1 MMAAAFFITCSSD
14 SPDGLL
20 KRSTN
25 AFFSASSFARRRIS
39 SEAFSASTS
48 AICSI
53 TALALGTSAD
63 RLSVSVIA
71 SSPTGTLSRLGVV
84 VAVDQL
90 TWRSAECAVH
100 LTARTTPPVRKTKLT
115 TLTCVLAI
123 VRKEAVAVLT
133 ARPIMLW
140 FRHLAPQPQL
150 KSQTEFPENLLRYL
164 RDGATSYYLL
174 RAHTAPPQNRD
185 LISPAVL
192 CRCRRN
198 VKVITPLR
206 VTWIF
211 LILLAPNGSH
221 SRLASKTT
229 TGIRTMHDQSQAA
242 PIVYIVDDDLDVR
255 EGLQNLFQSVGLR
268 SEVFGSS
275 TALLQSKLADEVSCL
290 VLDVRLPG
298 LSGLDFQAELAREQI
313 RMPIIFITGHGD
325 IPMSVRAMKAGAVE
339 FLTKPIREL
348 DLLDAVRIAL
358 DRDRARRDR
367 ERTLQALRAR
377 YDSLS
382 PREREVMTL
391 VAAGLMNKQAAAEIG
406 ISEVTVKV
414 HRHNIMQKLGAR
426 SLAEL
431 IRTADSLGIPR
442 WKTHRN

>member
-1 MMAAAFFITCSSD
+1 M
-14 SPDGLL
+14 
-20 KRSTN
+20 
-25 AFFSASSFARRRIS
+25 
-39 SEAFSASTS
+39 
-48 AICSI
+48 
-53 TALALGTSAD
+53 
-63 RLSVSVIA
+63 
-71 SSPTGTLSRLGVV
+71 
-84 VAVDQL
+84 
-90 TWRSAECAVH
+90 
-100 LTARTTPPVRKTKLT
+100 
-115 TLTCVLAI
+115 
-123 VRKEAVAVLT
+123 
-133 ARPIMLW
+133 
-140 FRHLAPQPQL
+140 
-150 KSQTEFPENLLRYL
+150 Y
-164 RDGATSYYLL
+164 
-174 RAHTAPPQNRD
+174 
-185 LISPAVL
+185 
-192 CRCRRN
+192 
-198 VKVITPLR
+198 
-206 VTWIF
+206 
-211 LILLAPNGSH
+211 
-221 SRLASKTT
+221 
-229 TGIRTMHDQSQAA
+229 DQSQRA
-242 PIVYIVDDDLDVR
+242 PIVYIVDDDADVR

-275 TALLQSKLADEVSCL
+275 TALLQSELADEVSCL

-298 LSGLDFQAELAREQI
+298 LSGLDFQAELAKEQI

-325 IPMSVRAMKAGAVE
+325 IPMSVKAMKAGAVE

-442 WKTHRN
+442 WKTGRN